1 MFQDGIATMAEWLR
15 RPGAPTLQVPSL
27 HGVTAPSLK
36 LTTSLEER
44 RGAQDDRPLEAGAE
58 APAVLLVD
66 DNAANLVSLEA
77 ILEPLGVRMDKASS
91 GEQALRFLLR
101 EEYAVI
107 LLDVRMAGL
116 SGFETAALIKQ
127 RERTRNVPIIFLT
140 AYGRDDA
147 ELITGYSTGAV
158 DFLQKPFPPEVLRS
172 KVSVFVELFRAQQ
185 QVRSQAEQLRQKEA
199 EARDA
204 ALRAAGYIDRLRDFA
219 ARLSEAGTV
228 AQVCRALFE
237 QGLVSAGAKAGAV
250 YLLDAAGEAL
260 EVVDALG
267 YPEAVLAPW
276 RRIPLTSPTPIA
288 EAVREQ
294 RSIWLASL
302 EEWRLRYPDVDARGM
317 HEAAISLPLLVKGR
331 VLGVIGLSF
340 PRARAFTEMDRAFF
354 AAQAHA
360 CAQALERVRLT
371 TEERRAHEQAR
382 AAAARLQVL
391 AEASDAFNVTSRDLG
406 VLLDTVAGQV
416 TRHLAE
422 SCALYLL
429 SDDGQRLELATFRHV
444 DPEAE
449 ALYRQVLRVPLAPGE
464 GFSGRVFQGSQP
476 RLIPV
481 LTPESL
487 RAVVKPEHH
496 AAVERFPIHS
506 LVGVPL
512 RMRGR
517 VVGALSVCRFSPG
530 RPFTREDQE
539 LLEELAAKAALS
551 IENARLFAEQQ
562 RAQEELRRRAEFEQ
576 QLVGIV
582 SHDLRNPLAAISMS
596 AGLLE
601 KKGELSDSQKRTVAR
616 IGQATER
623 AARMIRDLLDFTKA
637 RLGGG
642 IALHRQPTDLGDVV
656 RQVVDEVLVAHPGR
670 HVELDVTAEVR
681 GEWDPDRIAQVLTN
695 LLGNALTYSPAGAP
709 VKVTA
714 CGDGDSA
721 LLSIFNGGTPIPPEL
736 LPRLFE
742 PMTRGAL
749 KEGQS
754 SRSIGLGLYI
764 VRDIVRG
771 HGGSV
776 DVVSSAEHGTTFTV
790 RLPCRG
796 A

>member
-1 MFQDGIATMAEWLR
+1 MFQDGIPTMTQWLR
-15 RPGAPTLQVPSL
+15 QLGASPLRTVVVPNLPAAHLVAPEEPAERPRVVG
-27 HGVTAPSLK
+27 
-36 LTTSLEER
+36 
-44 RGAQDDRPLEAGAE
+44 DE

-66 DNAANLVSLEA
+66 DNPANLVSLEA

-140 AYGRDDA
+140 AYGRDDV
-147 ELITGYSTGAV
+147 EVITGYSAGAV
-158 DFLQKPFPPEVLRS
+158 DFLQKPFLPEVLRS
-172 KVSVFVELFRAQQ
+172 KVTVFVDLYRAQQ
-185 QVRSQAEQLRQKEA
+185 QVQRQSELLRQKES

-204 ALRAAGYIDRLRDFA
+204 ALRASGYIDRLRDFA
-219 ARLSEAGTV
+219 AQLSEATTV

-237 QGLVSAGAKAGAV
+237 QGLAAAGAKAGAV
-250 YLLDAAGEAL
+250 NLLDATGEVL
-260 EVVDALG
+260 EVVDSIG
-267 YPEAVLAPW
+267 YPEAVLASW
-276 RRIPLTSPTPIA
+276 RRIPLALPAPIT

-294 RSIWLASL
+294 RAIWLSSQ
-302 EEWRLRYPDVDARGM
+302 EDWRLLYPEVDSRGI
-317 HEAAISLPLLVKGR
+317 HEAAIALPLLVKGQA
-331 VLGVIGLSF
+331 LGAIGLSF
-340 PRARAFTEMDRAFF
+340 AQPRLFSEMDRAFF
-354 AAQAHA
+354 TALAHA
-360 CAQALERVRLT
+360 CAQAMERVRLSA
-371 TEERRAHEQAR
+371 EERRAHEQAR
-382 AAAARLQVL
+382 AAAARLQIL
-391 AEASDAFNVTSRDLG
+391 AEASDAFSVTHRDLG
-406 VLLDTVAGQV
+406 TLLDTVTRQV
-416 TRHLAE
+416 ARHLAE
-422 SCALYLL
+422 SCAIYLL
-429 SDDGQRLELATFRHV
+429 SDDGQRLDLATFHHV

-449 ALYRQVLRVPLAPGE
+449 AYFRQVLQVPMLPGE
-464 GFSGRVFQGSQP
+464 GFSGRVLQSGQSH
-476 RLIPV
+476 LIPV
-481 LTPESL
+481 ISQDALLSTL
-487 RAVVKPEHH
+487 KPEHQE
-496 AAVERFPIHS
+496 AVRRRPVHS
-506 LVGVPL
+506 LLGVPL
-512 RMRGR
+512 RMQGR
-517 VVGALSVCRFSPG
+517 VVGVVSLCRFSPG

-551 IENARLFAEQQ
+551 IENARLFAEQ
-562 RAQEELRRRAEFEQ
+562 RRTQEELRRRAEFEQ

-601 KKGELSDSQKRTVAR
+601 KKGELTDAQRRMVMR

-642 IALHRQPTDLGDVV
+642 IALHRQPMDLGDVV
-656 RQVVDEVLVAHPGR
+656 HQVVDEVLVAHPGR
-670 HVELDVTAEVR
+670 HVELELEPGVK

-695 LLGNALTYSPAGAP
+695 LLGNALAYSPVDAP
-709 VKVTA
+709 VRVGA
-714 CGDGDSA
+714 RLEGEHA
-721 LLSIFNGGTPIPPEL
+721 LLSIFNGGAPIPEEL

-742 PMTRGAL
+742 PMTRGTL

-771 HGGSV
+771 HGGGV
-776 DVVSSAEHGTTFTV
+776 DVVSSLEHGTTFTV
-790 RLPCRG
+790 RLPRG
-796 A
+796 

>member
-1 MFQDGIATMAEWLR
+1 MAEWLR
-15 RPGAPTLQVPSL
+15 RLGASTLHGPSL

-36 LTTSLEER
+36 LSDPPRARDER
-44 RGAQDDRPLEAGAE
+44 SDAPLKVEGE

-185 QVRSQAEQLRQKEA
+185 QVRAQSELLRLKEA

-204 ALRAAGYIDRLRDFA
+204 ALRAAGYIDRLRDFT

-237 QGLVSAGAKAGAV
+237 QGLVAAGAKAGAV
-250 YLLDAAGEAL
+250 NLLDEAGEAL
-260 EVVDALG
+260 EVVDSIG
-267 YPEAVLAPW
+267 YPEAVLASW
-276 RRIPLTSPTPIA
+276 RRIPLSASVPLTES
-288 EAVREQ
+288 VREQ
-294 RSIWLASL
+294 QPVWVGSL
-302 EEWRLRYPDVDARGM
+302 EEWRQRYPDVDARGV
-317 HEAAISLPLLVKGR
+317 HEAAIALPLLVKGR
-331 VLGVIGLSF
+331 ALGAVGLSF
-340 PRARAFTEMDRAFF
+340 TRARVFSEMDRAFF
-354 AAQAHA
+354 TALAHA
-360 CAQALERVRLT
+360 CAQALDRVRLT
-371 TEERRAHEQAR
+371 ADERRAHEQAR
-382 AAAARLQVL
+382 AAAERLQVL
-391 AEASDAFNVTSRDLG
+391 AEASDAFNVTNRDLG
-406 VLLDTVAGQV
+406 GLLDTVTAKV
-416 TRHLAE
+416 SRYMADV
-422 SCALYLL
+422 CAIHLL
-429 SDDGQRLELATFRHV
+429 SEDGERLELAACHPGDEV
-444 DPEAE
+444 LGSDVVQ
-449 ALYRQVLRVPLAPGE
+449 ALRTSLRPGE
-464 GFSGRVFQGSQP
+464 GFNGRVAQSGQSW
-476 RLIPV
+476 LVPV
-481 LTPESL
+481 LTPEL
-487 RAVVKPEHH
+487 VAATLKPELRVL
-496 AAVERFPIHS
+496 VEGLRLHS
-506 LVGVPL
+506 VVLVPL
-512 RMRGR
+512 RMQGR
-517 VVGALSVCRFSPG
+517 VAGTLWVGRIRPG
-530 RPFTREDQE
+530 PGFTAEDQE

-562 RAQEELRRRAEFEQ
+562 RSQEELRRRAEFEQ

-601 KKGELSDSQKRTVAR
+601 KKGELSDSQKRMVLR

-642 IALHRQPTDLGDVV
+642 IALHRQPTEMRDVV
-656 RQVVDEVLVAHPGR
+656 HQVLDEMLVAHPGR
-670 HVELDVTAEVR
+670 HVELDVDAEVK

-695 LLGNALTYSPAGAP
+695 LLGNALAYSPADAP
-709 VKVTA
+709 VKVSA
-714 CGDGDSA
+714 RGDGEHA
-721 LLSIFNGGTPIPPEL
+721 FLSIFNGGAPIPPEL

-742 PMTRGAL
+742 PMTRGVL

-776 DVVSSAEHGTTFTV
+776 DVVSSVEHGTTFTV
-790 RLPCRG
+790 RLPRRVG
-796 A
+796 

>member
-1 MFQDGIATMAEWLR
+1 MAEWAR
-15 RPGAPTLQVPSL
+15 RLGAPTLQGSSL
-27 HGVTAPSLK
+27 QGTALNLK
-36 LTTSLEER
+36 LSDHPLPRDER
-44 RGAQDDRPLEAGAE
+44 SDQPLKASGE

-147 ELITGYSTGAV
+147 ELLTGYSTGAV

-172 KVSVFVELFRAQQ
+172 KVSVFVELFRAQR
-185 QVRSQAEQLRQKEA
+185 QVRAQSELLRQKEA
-199 EARDA
+199 EARDV

-219 ARLSEAGTV
+219 ARLSEATTV

-237 QGLVSAGAKAGAV
+237 QGLAAAGAKAAAV
-250 YLLDAAGEAL
+250 NLLDATGEAL
-260 EVVDALG
+260 EVVDSIG

-276 RRIPLTSPTPIA
+276 RRIPLSAPIPLN
-288 EAVREQ
+288 EAVREL
-294 RSIWLASL
+294 RPVWVGSR
-302 EEWRLRYPDVDARGM
+302 EEWEQRYPDVDAGGM
-317 HEAAISLPLLVKGR
+317 HEAAVSLPLLVKGR
-331 VLGVIGLSF
+331 ALGAIGLSF
-340 PRARAFTEMDRAFF
+340 TRAREFTETDRAYFT
-354 AAQAHA
+354 ALAHA
-360 CAQALERVRLT
+360 CAQALDRVRLT
-371 TEERRAHEQAR
+371 AEERRAHEQAR
-382 AAAARLQVL
+382 AAAARLRVL
-391 AEASDAFNVTSRDLG
+391 AEASDAFSGANRDLG
-406 VLLDTVAGQV
+406 LLLDTVTRQV
-416 TRHLAE
+416 ARHMADVC
-422 SCALYLL
+422 SIHLL
-429 SDDGQRLELATFRHV
+429 SEDGERLEMAACH
-444 DPEAE
+444 PGEAE
-449 ALYRQVLRVPLAPGE
+449 LRGDVVQALRTPVRPGE
-464 GFSGRVFQGSQP
+464 GFNGRVVQSGQP
-476 RLIPV
+476 WLVPV
-481 LTPESL
+481 LTEEMKASIL
-487 RAVVKPEHH
+487 RPEH
-496 AAVERFPIHS
+496 RS
-506 LVGVPL
+506 LVEGLGLYSVVVVPL
-512 RMRGR
+512 RIRGR
-517 VVGALSVCRFSPG
+517 VAGTLWVGRGG
-530 RPFTREDQE
+530 RPGPGFTAEDQG
-539 LLEELAAKAALS
+539 LLEELAAKASLS

-562 RAQEELRRRAEFEQ
+562 RSQEELRRRAEFEQ

-601 KKGELSDSQKRTVAR
+601 KKGELSDSQKRTVLR

-642 IALHRQPTDLGDVV
+642 IALHRQPTDLRDVV
-656 RQVVDEVLVAHPGR
+656 HQVADEVLVAHPGR
-670 HVELDVTAEVR
+670 HVDLDVPDEVK

-695 LLGNALTYSPAGAP
+695 LLGNALTYSPAEAP
-709 VKVTA
+709 VKVSA
-714 CGDGDSA
+714 RVDGEA
-721 LLSIFNGGTPIPPEL
+721 AFLSIYNGGAPIPQEL

-776 DVVSSAEHGTTFTV
+776 DVVSSAQHGTTFTV
-790 RLPCRG
+790 RLPRHVG
-796 A
+796 

>member
-1 MFQDGIATMAEWLR
+1 MFQDGIPTMAEWLR
-15 RPGAPTLQVPSL
+15 QLGAPPLRA
-27 HGVTAPSLK
+27 VTAPN
-36 LTTSLEER
+36 LTLAAHLVAPEEPTE
-44 RGAQDDRPLEAGAE
+44 RPRLTASE

-107 LLDVRMAGL
+107 LLDVRMVGL

-140 AYGRDDA
+140 AYGRDDV
-147 ELITGYSTGAV
+147 EIITGYSTGAV

-172 KVSVFVELFRAQQ
+172 KVSVFVDLFRAQQ
-185 QVRSQAEQLRQKEA
+185 QVRLQAELLRQKEA

-204 ALRAAGYIDRLRDFA
+204 ALRASGYIDRLRDFA
-219 ARLSEAGTV
+219 ARLSEASTV
-228 AQVCRALFE
+228 TQVCRALFE
-237 QGLVSAGAKAGAV
+237 QGLVAAGAKAGAV
-250 YLLDAAGEAL
+250 NLLDEKGEAL
-260 EVVDALG
+260 EVVDSMG

-276 RRIPLTSPTPIA
+276 RRIPLTVPVPLT

-294 RSIWLASL
+294 RPIWLGSQ
-302 EEWRLRYPDVDARGM
+302 EDWRLRYPDVDSRGI
-317 HEAAISLPLLVKGR
+317 HEAAIALPLLVKGR
-331 VLGVIGLSF
+331 ALGAVGLSF
-340 PRARAFTEMDRAFF
+340 SRARVFTEMDRAFF
-354 AAQAHA
+354 TALTHA
-360 CAQALERVRLT
+360 CAQALDRVRLT
-371 TEERRAHEQAR
+371 AEEHRAHEQAR
-382 AAAARLQVL
+382 AAAVRLRML
-391 AEASDAFNVTSRDLG
+391 AEASDAFSVTNRDLG
-406 VLLDTVAGQV
+406 GLLDTIS
-416 TRHLAE
+416 RHVVRYMAE
-422 SCALYLL
+422 SCALFLL
-429 SDDGQRLELATFRHV
+429 SDDGERLELATFHHGN
-444 DPEAE
+444 PEAE
-449 ALYRQVLRVPLAPGE
+449 ALYRQVLQVPLRPGE
-464 GFSGRVFQGSQP
+464 GFSGRVLQSGQAQ
-476 RLIPV
+476 LIPE
-481 LTPESL
+481 LSRESL
-487 RAVVKPEHH
+487 LATVMPDHQEVAR
-496 AAVERFPIHS
+496 RFPIHS
-506 LVGVPL
+506 LLGVPL
-512 RMRGR
+512 RMQGR
-517 VVGALSVCRFSPG
+517 VVGVLTVCRFSPG
-530 RPFTREDQE
+530 QPFTRDDQG

-562 RAQEELRRRAEFEQ
+562 RSQEELRRRAEFEQ

-601 KKGELSDSQKRTVAR
+601 KKGELTDSQKRMVTR

-642 IALHRQPTDLGDVV
+642 IALHRQPMDLRDVV
-656 RQVVDEVLVAHPGR
+656 QQVLDEVLVAHPGR
-670 HVELDVTAEVR
+670 HVELALESEVK

-695 LLGNALTYSPAGAP
+695 LLGNALTYSPASAP
-709 VKVTA
+709 VKVDA
-714 CGDGDSA
+714 RLEGEHA
-721 LLSIFNGGTPIPPEL
+721 LLRIFNGGTPIPPEL

-764 VRDIVRG
+764 VRDIVHG
-771 HGGSV
+771 HGGGV
-776 DVVSSAEHGTTFTV
+776 DVVSSAEEGTTFTV
-790 RLPCRG
+790 RLPCRPS
-796 A
+796 